1 MTRFFVWP
9 RTAAAL
15 VMKSPRDARLIQ
27 AVVHVLLIA
36 FAQKKKKNL
45 VETIGAIQKALF
57 WAYTLQPLPALS
69 SCADE
74 QGCTWWL
81 MLRCSLKPAA
91 HFKMCTWA
99 APLSGCDLIGS
110 NAPDTPNMLKSTL
123 PGNRISNG
131 LRTGTVPQTLSNN
144 L

>member
-57 WAYTLQPLPALS
+57 
-69 SCADE
+69 
-74 QGCTWWL
+74 
-81 MLRCSLKPAA
+81 
-91 HFKMCTWA
+91 
-99 APLSGCDLIGS
+99 
-110 NAPDTPNMLKSTL
+110 
-123 PGNRISNG
+123 
-131 LRTGTVPQTLSNN
+131 
-144 L
+144 